1 MARNFW
7 KCVSEL
13 IGRRD
18 SIPIRIT
25 ALKLISW
32 NDDMVVQSEW
42 DRGTFRLWTK
52 DSAFLYGYEQKEKG
66 EAKMFQQMKRD
77 IRVIFERD
85 PAAKSIWEVILCYPG
100 FHAVLFHR
108 MAHWLYLR
116 NLVLLPRMISQL
128 SRFLTGIEIHPGAKI
143 GQGLF
148 IDHGTGVVIGETSE
162 VGDNVTL
169 YQGVTLGGT
178 GKEKGKRHPTIG
190 NNVVI
195 GAGARVLGSF
205 KVGDNVKIGAGSVV
219 NKPVPS
225 DTTVV
230 GVPGRIVLHHGVPIK
245 DPDLRHDDLPDP
257 VNEMLKCLMQRVEYL
272 EQLLKEESRYN
283 VFEIIQHNDS
293 PKGAVPAPGEQKGC
307 NVRLRTD
314 DL

>member
-1 MARNFW
+1 
-7 KCVSEL
+7 
-13 IGRRD
+13 
-18 SIPIRIT
+18 
-25 ALKLISW
+25 
-32 NDDMVVQSEW
+32 
-42 DRGTFRLWTK
+42 
-52 DSAFLYGYEQKEKG
+52 
-66 EAKMFQQMKRD
+66 MFGQMKRD
-77 IRVIFERD
+77 IQVIFERD
-85 PAAKSIWEVILCYPG
+85 PAAKSIREVIFCYPG

-108 MAHWLYLR
+108 MAHWLYLHNR
-116 NLVLLPRMISQL
+116 VLLPRMISQL
-128 SRFLTGIEIHPGAKI
+128 TRFLTGIEIHPGAKI

-148 IDHGTGVVIGETSE
+148 IDHGTGVVIGETTE

-219 NKPVPS
+219 IKSVPS

-230 GVPGRIVLHHGVPIK
+230 GVPGRIVLHHGVLIT

-272 EQLLKEESRYN
+272 EQRLKEEESRYN
-283 VFEIIQHNDS
+283 VFEIVQHHDS
-293 PKGAVPAPGEQKGC
+293 SKRGVSAKRERESC
-307 NVRLRTD
+307 DVRMRTD

>member
-1 MARNFW
+1 
-7 KCVSEL
+7 
-13 IGRRD
+13 
-18 SIPIRIT
+18 
-25 ALKLISW
+25 
-32 NDDMVVQSEW
+32 
-42 DRGTFRLWTK
+42 
-52 DSAFLYGYEQKEKG
+52 
-66 EAKMFQQMKRD
+66 MFGQIKRD
-77 IRVIFERD
+77 IQVIFERD
-85 PAAKSIWEVILCYPG
+85 PAAKSIWEVIFCYPG

-108 MAHWLYLR
+108 MAHWLYIHK
-116 NLVLLPRMISQL
+116 LVLLPRMISQL

-148 IDHGTGVVIGETSE
+148 IDHGTGVVIGETTE
-162 VGDNVTL
+162 IGNNVTL

-190 NNVVI
+190 DNVVI

-230 GVPGRIVLHHGVPIK
+230 GVPGRIVLHRGIPIK
-245 DPDLRHDDLPDP
+245 DPDLRHDELPDP

-272 EQLLKEESRYN
+272 EQRLNEEESRYD
-283 VFEIIQHNDS
+283 VFEIIQHNDPS
-293 PKGAVPAPGEQKGC
+293 KRGVSTKREREGG
-307 NVRLRTD
+307 NVCLRPD
-314 DL
+314 NL

>member
-1 MARNFW
+1 
-7 KCVSEL
+7 
-13 IGRRD
+13 
-18 SIPIRIT
+18 
-25 ALKLISW
+25 
-32 NDDMVVQSEW
+32 
-42 DRGTFRLWTK
+42 
-52 DSAFLYGYEQKEKG
+52 
-66 EAKMFQQMKRD
+66 MFGQLKRD
-77 IRVIFERD
+77 IQVIFERD
-85 PAAKSIWEVILCYPG
+85 PAAKSIWEVVLCYPG
-100 FHAVLFHR
+100 FHAVIFHR
-108 MAHWLYLR
+108 LAHWLYR
-116 NLVLLPRMISQL
+116 RKLVLLPRMISQF
-128 SRFLTGIEIHPGAKI
+128 SRFLTGIEIHPGATI

-148 IDHGTGVVIGETSE
+148 IDHGTGVVIGETTE
-162 VGDNVTL
+162 IGNNVTL

-272 EQLLKEESRYN
+272 EEILKKEESGYN
-283 VFEIIQHNDS
+283 VFEIIQHHDPS
-293 PKGAVPAPGEQKGC
+293 KRGVSAKGERESSD
-307 NVRLRTD
+307 VRMRPD